1 MPTPATVTV
10 DAATTAPG
18 FTEVCPIGV
27 AAGSASAAE
36 GIRAHVIGEPRW
48 ADPQIAKIAGELD
61 HEQALIE
68 AFQRQGPDL
77 LHDLQGHFALG
88 VVDAAKGRALLAT
101 DRLGIRPLFYAE
113 ASGQLVFSTR
123 ADEVARQLATSTPL
137 LSHQALYDYLYFEMI
152 PGPDAVFEGVRRLLP
167 GECLWLESRQI
178 EVRSYGK
185 IHYAPLRTPPPDAE
199 LQAQFLGIVRRSV
212 ADAAAEGRAIGRV
225 GAFLSGGTDSS
236 TVSGMLARASDEPVD
251 TFSIGFDAPGYDEME
266 YARLVSRYFGTR
278 NHEYYVTPQD
288 VVDAVPR
295 IAAFMDQPFGN
306 ASVVPAWYCARMAR
320 EQGIECLLAGD
331 GGDELFG
338 GNERYA
344 KQKMFEVYGRIPRI
358 LRSMVVEPALE
369 NALAARL
376 PGVRKLRSYVNQ
388 ARIPMP
394 QRMHTY
400 NLLERLGGLELL
412 TEGWRTRVDPDRP
425 MALIESAY
433 LGADAQD
440 MLNRMLA
447 VDMRFTIADSDI
459 PKVNA
464 ACDLAGMAVRY
475 PWLDQRLVDFAATL
489 PVDQK
494 VRGRRLRHL
503 FKEALKD
510 FLPPEVIAKRKHGF
524 GLPFGLWL
532 HEHQG
537 LRDLAGDSLNGLK
550 ARGILRGEFIDRLLQ
565 EHHQTHAAYYG
576 TFVWT
581 LMMLEQWLAAHQ
593 TRSENEPFSETQN
606 HSG

>member
-1 MPTPATVTV
+1 MPI
-10 DAATTAPG
+10 DASATAPG
-18 FTEVCPIGV
+18 FTGACSIG
-27 AAGSASAAE
+27 AATESAAASE
-36 GIRAHVIGEPRW
+36 GIRAHLIGEPRW
-48 ADPQIAKIAGELD
+48 ADPGIAKIAGELG
-61 HEQALIE
+61 HEQALHE
-68 AFQRQGPDL
+68 AYQRQGADL
-77 LHDLQGHFALG
+77 LQDLQGHFALAL
-88 VVDAAKGRALLAT
+88 VDAAKGTVLLAT
-101 DRLGIRPLFYAE
+101 DRLGVRPVFYAE

-123 ADEVARQLATSTPL
+123 ADEVARQLATMPP
-137 LSHQALYDYLYFEMI
+137 LSHQAMYDYLYFEMI

-167 GECLWLESRQI
+167 GECLWLESGQI
-178 EVRSYGK
+178 EVRSYGNT
-185 IHYAPLRTPPPDAE
+185 HYAPLPAPPPDAE
-199 LQAQFLGIVRRSV
+199 LRAQFLDIVRRSV
-212 ADAAAEGRAIGRV
+212 EDAAAEGRAIGRV

-236 TVSGMLARASDEPVD
+236 TVSGMLVRASNEPVD

-266 YARLVSRYFGTR
+266 YARLVSRHFGTR
-278 NHEYYVTPQD
+278 HHEYYVTPQD

-320 EQGIECLLAGD
+320 GQGIDCLLAGD

-464 ACDLAGMAVRY
+464 ACDLAGLAVRY

-489 PVDQK
+489 PLDQK

-503 FKEALKD
+503 FKEALKN

-524 GLPFGLWL
+524 GLPFGVWL

-537 LRDLAGDSLNGLK
+537 LRELAGDSLNGLK
-550 ARGILRGEFIDRLLQ
+550 ARGILRGEFVDRLLK
-565 EHHQTHAAYYG
+565 EHLHTHAAYYG
-576 TFVWT
+576 TFVWI
-581 LMMLEQWLAAHQ
+581 LMMLEQWLASH
-593 TRSENEPFSETQN
+593 ENNASP
-606 HSG
+606 